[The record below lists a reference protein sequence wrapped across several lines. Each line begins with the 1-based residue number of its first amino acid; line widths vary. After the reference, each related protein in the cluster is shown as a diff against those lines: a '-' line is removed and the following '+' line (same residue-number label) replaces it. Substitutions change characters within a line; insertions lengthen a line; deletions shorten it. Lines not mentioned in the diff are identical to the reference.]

1 MVGTICRLERRKVVG
16 GVLSQSKLYVPRKIL
31 TYPLNGHFDTKLA
44 WVLRLVFSGKAF
56 RLFILFSHL

>member
-1 MVGTICRLERRKVVG
+1 MVRTICRLERRKVVG

-31 TYPLNGHFDTKLA
+31 TYSLNGHFDTKLA